1 MVADFVGDHVPG
13 SGEDAVVDGDEGS
26 FLAVAVGQLP
36 VAGVQVGVVGAGGR
50 GGGFAEGAVQP
61 VGCQNSVL
69 TR

>member
-1 MVADFVGDHVPG
+1 M
-13 SGEDAVVDGDEGS
+13 VDGDEGS
-26 FLAVAVGQLP
+26 FLAVAVGQSP